1 MAEPFGSAFPKT
13 LTLAPFSPGV
23 GLLLA
28 LPRVDHILGRA
39 ALQARPAPRG
49 TGGTAA
55 AGPEGWRQAAPH
67 PAALLLAPSENPLS
81 ISGRGD
87 P

>member
-13 LTLAPFSPGV
+13 LTLAPLSPGV

-55 AGPEGWRQAAPH
+55 AGPEGCQRVARH
-67 PAALLLAPSENPLS
+67 PTALLLALS
-81 ISGRGD
+81 
-87 P
+87 